1 MQYFCCDDDRRDA
14 VKKHATLN
22 GIEFL
27 EVSGDQRTLF
37 VHFVKSDHLASLVP
51 SNPLP
56 VEKVRIEGGDRIRDI
71 SVTGAQISGVDTRV
85 LEVTVDEPGDFSFY
99 TLRLVDVA
107 MTEAFDPILSAV
119 RFSFKVDCP
128 TDFDCKPVDECPPE
142 AQDEPEIDYLAKDYA
157 SFRRLMLDRMTSL
170 MPGWRERNPSDV
182 GMALVEVLAYVADR
196 LSYQQDAIA
205 TEAYLGTARKRT
217 SVRRHARLVDYFV
230 FDGSNARTWVHIR
243 VKPNAPADGSLAL
256 RPLDEDD
263 EDKAYRHRFLVR
275 CGPEVATVEPDE
287 KLDALLRTY
296 APEVFEPLF
305 EHQFELLHKVLEVK
319 LYPQH
324 NDIEFYTW
332 GARNCC
338 LPVGATRATLKG
350 DLDELKKG
358 AVLIFEEV
366 IGPRTGEREDADPAH
381 RHAVRLIKDPVRTTD
396 PLYRQDVTEIE
407 WDRADA
413 LPFPLC
419 ISSETDSDHGGRLVQ
434 NVSLA
439 RGNIVLADHGLSITG
454 EPLGTVPDPLI
465 LLPPL
470 AADRC
475 EPQTRKSAP
484 PRFRPKLANAPLT
497 QQGTVM
503 VTMTGAD
510 GRKRQ
515 ERAVFDPSA
524 PAVSAFVWQQ
534 RDVVPAIALEEI
546 PAARRWL
553 PKRDLLNSDGTAE
566 EFVVETENDL
576 TATIRFGDD
585 LHGARPAAG
594 VQFSAD
600 YRVGNGAQG
609 NVGADTLAHLV
620 TNQPEKPAR
629 PAQLGQPARPAQP
642 ALAGAIESIRN
653 LLPAHGGV
661 EPESL
666 EDVRKNAPQAFR
678 VQERA
683 VTAADYAEVTHRQ
696 ADLRIQRAAATFR
709 WTGSWHTVFVTAD
722 RDKGLPVDAGFET
735 QLRDRLERYRMA
747 GYDLEVDG
755 PLFVPLEIEMT
766 VCAKPDYFRSD
777 VKAELL
783 DVFSSRRLA
792 DGRLGVFHP
801 DNFTFGQPVYT
812 SRLYAAAMAVQGVDS
827 VQITAFGRRGSSDL
841 KPLDD
846 GVLRFARLEIA
857 RLDNDPNFPE
867 RGSFVVHMQGGK

>member
-14 VKKHATLN
+14 VKAHATLN

-37 VHFVKSDHLASLVP
+37 VHFVKPDHLASLVP
-51 SNPLP
+51 NNPLL
-56 VEKVRIEGGDRIRDI
+56 VEKVRIEGGDRIRGI
-71 SVTGAQISGVDTRV
+71 GVTGVQISATDARV

-99 TLRLVDVA
+99 TLRLVDVD
-107 MTEAFDPILSAV
+107 MTTAFDPLLSAV

-170 MPGWRERNPSDV
+170 MPGWRERNPSDMGV
-182 GMALVEVLAYVADR
+182 ALVEVLAYVADR
-196 LSYQQDAIA
+196 LSYQQDAVA

-230 FDGSNARTWVHIR
+230 FDGSNARAWVHIR
-243 VKPNAPADGSLAL
+243 VQTGAPADGSLAL
-256 RPLDEDD
+256 KLVEGDQ
-263 EDKAYRHRFLVR
+263 AYRHRFLVR
-275 CGPEVATVEPDE
+275 CGPEVAAVEPDE
-287 KLDALLRTY
+287 KLDSLLRTY
-296 APEVFEPLF
+296 APEVFEPLL
-305 EHQFELLHKVLEVK
+305 EPLLEPLHKVV

-350 DLDELKKG
+350 DLDKLEKG
-358 AVLIFEEV
+358 DVLIFEEV
-366 IGPRTGEREDADPAH
+366 IGPRTGEPEDADPAH
-381 RHAVRLIKDPVRTTD
+381 RHAVRLSKNPVHTAD
-396 PLYRQDVTEIE
+396 PLYSQPVTEIE
-407 WDRADA
+407 WDLADA

-419 ISSETDSDHGGRLVQ
+419 ISSTTDSDHGGRLVE

-439 RGNIVLADHGLSITG
+439 RGNNVLADHGLSITG
-454 EPLGTVPDPLI
+454 ESLGAVPDPVI
-465 LLPPL
+465 LLPPI

-475 EPQTRKSAP
+475 EPKTRQLAP

-503 VTMTGAD
+503 VTTTGAD

-515 ERAVFDPSA
+515 ERAFFDPSA
-524 PAVSAFVWQQ
+524 PAALAFAWQQ
-534 RDVVPAIALEEI
+534 RDVVPAIALDEM

-585 LHGARPAAG
+585 VHGARPAVG
-594 VQFSAD
+594 VRFSAG

-620 TNQPEKPAR
+620 TNQP
-629 PAQLGQPARPAQP
+629 G
-642 ALAGAIESIRN
+642 LADAIESIRN
-653 LLPAHGGV
+653 LLPARGGV

-683 VTAADYAEVTHRQ
+683 VTVSDYAEVTQRQ
-696 ADLRIQRAAATFR
+696 TDLRTQRAAATFR

-722 RDKGLPVDAGFET
+722 RDEGLPVDAGFED
-735 QLRDRLERYRMA
+735 QLRGRLERYRMA
-747 GYDLEVDG
+747 GHDLEVDG

-792 DGRLGVFHP
+792 AGRLGVFHP
-801 DNFTFGQPVYT
+801 DNFTFGQPVYA

-827 VQITAFGRRGSSDL
+827 VQITTFRRRGSSDL
-841 KPLDD
+841 KPLQD
-846 GVLRFARLEIA
+846 GVLHFARLEIA

>member
-1 MQYFCCDDDRRDA
+1 MQYFCCDDERRDA
-14 VKKHATLN
+14 VKKHDTLN

-27 EVSGDQRTLF
+27 EVSGDQHTLF
-37 VHFVKSDHLASLVP
+37 VHFVKPDNLVKCNHLASLLVK
-51 SNPLP
+51 N
-56 VEKVRIEGGDRIRDI
+56 VRIEGGERISGI
-71 SVTGAQISGVDTRV
+71 GVIGVQISATDACV

-99 TLRLVDVA
+99 TLRLVDVD
-107 MTEAFDPILSAV
+107 MTKAFDPLLSAV
-119 RFSFKVDCP
+119 RFSFKVDCLP
-128 TDFDCKPVDECPPE
+128 DFDCKPVDECSPE

-182 GMALVEVLAYVADR
+182 GLALVEVLAYVADR

-256 RPLDEDD
+256 RLVDEDD
-263 EDKAYRHRFLVR
+263 EDKAYHHRFLVR
-275 CGPEVATVEPDE
+275 CGPEVAAVEPDE
-287 KLDALLRTY
+287 NDEKLDSLLRTY
-296 APEVFEPLF
+296 APEVFEPL
-305 EHQFELLHKVLEVK
+305 HKVV

-324 NDIEFYTW
+324 NEIQFYTW
-332 GARNCC
+332 GASTCC
-338 LPVGATRATLKG
+338 LPVGATKATLMG
-350 DLDELKKG
+350 DLDKLQKG
-358 AVLIFEEV
+358 DVLIFEEV
-366 IGPRTGEREDADPAH
+366 IGPRTGVPGDADPAH
-381 RHAVRLIKDPVRTTD
+381 RHAVRLSKDPVHTTD
-396 PLYRQDVTEIE
+396 PLYDRIVTEIE
-407 WDRADA
+407 WDQADA

-419 ISSETDSDHGGRLVQ
+419 ISSETDSDHGRRLVE

-439 RGNIVLADHGLSITG
+439 RGNIVLADHGLSIIG
-454 EPLGTVPDPLI
+454 EPLGAVPDSVI

-475 EPQTRKSAP
+475 EPQTRQLAP

-497 QQGTVM
+497 QQGTVL
-503 VTMTGAD
+503 VTTKEAD
-510 GRKRQ
+510 GRKGQKR
-515 ERAVFDPSA
+515 VCFDPAA
-524 PAVSAFVWQQ
+524 PAASAFVWQQ
-534 RDVVPAIALEEI
+534 RDVVPAIALDEM
-546 PAARRWL
+546 PAARRWQ
-553 PKRDLLNSDGTAE
+553 PKRDLLNSDGIAE

-576 TATIRFGDD
+576 TTTIRFGDD
-585 LHGARPAAG
+585 VHGARPAVGAR
-594 VQFSAD
+594 FSAD

-620 TNQPEKPAR
+620 TS
-629 PAQLGQPARPAQP
+629 QP
-642 ALAGAIESIRN
+642 ALAGAIEAIRN
-653 LLPAHGGV
+653 LLPARGGV
-661 EPESL
+661 DPESL
-666 EDVRKNAPQAFR
+666 EDVRKNAPRAFR

-683 VTAADYAEVTHRQ
+683 VTAADYAEVTQRQ
-696 ADLRIQRAAATFR
+696 SDLHTQRAAATFR

-755 PLFVPLEIEMT
+755 PLFVPLEIVMT

-792 DGRLGVFHP
+792 DGRFGVFHP

-827 VQITAFGRRGSSDL
+827 VQITTFRRRGSSDL

-846 GVLRFARLEIA
+846 GVLHFARLEIA

>member
-1 MQYFCCDDDRRDA
+1 MQYFCCDDDRRDT
-14 VKKHATLN
+14 VKTHATLT

-27 EVSGDQRTLF
+27 EVSGDQHMLF
-37 VHFVKSDHLASLVP
+37 VHFVKPDHLASLLVK
-51 SNPLP
+51 N
-56 VEKVRIEGGDRIRDI
+56 VRIEGGERISGI
-71 SVTGAQISGVDTRV
+71 GVVAVQISATDARL

-99 TLRLVDVA
+99 TLRLVDVD
-107 MTEAFDPILSAV
+107 MTAAFDPLLSAV

-142 AQDEPEIDYLAKDYA
+142 AHDEPEIDYLAKDYG

-182 GMALVEVLAYVADR
+182 GVALVEVLAYVADR
-196 LSYQQDAIA
+196 LSYQQDAVA

-243 VKPNAPADGSLAL
+243 VNRSAPADGSLAL
-256 RPLDEDD
+256 KLVEG
-263 EDKAYRHRFLVR
+263 DKTFRHSFLVR
-275 CGPEVATVEPDE
+275 CGPEVAAIEPDTQ
-287 KLDALLRTY
+287 LATLLRTY
-296 APEVFEPLF
+296 APEVFEPL
-305 EHQFELLHKVLEVK
+305 HEVV

-338 LPVGATRATLKG
+338 LPLGATKATLKG
-350 DLDELKKG
+350 NLARLQKG
-358 AVLIFEEV
+358 DVLLFEEV
-366 IGPRTGEREDADPAH
+366 IGPRTGEPEDAAPAH
-381 RHAVRLIKDPVRTTD
+381 RHAVRLSNDPVRTAD
-396 PLYRQDVTEIE
+396 PLYSQPVTEIE
-407 WDRADA
+407 WDLADA

-419 ISSETDSDHGGRLVQ
+419 ISSTTDSDHGGRVVE
-434 NVSLA
+434 NVSVA
-439 RGNIVLADHGLSITG
+439 RGNIVLADNGLSIKA
-454 EPLGTVPDPLI
+454 EPLGVVPNPVIFLPLI
-465 LLPPL
+465 
-470 AADRC
+470 AGDRC
-475 EPQTRKSAP
+475 EPQTRQSAP
-484 PRFRPKLANAPLT
+484 PRFRPKLANGPLT

-503 VTMTGAD
+503 VTSTGAD
-510 GRKRQ
+510 GRKHQ
-515 ERAVFDPSA
+515 ERALFDPAA
-524 PAVSAFVWQQ
+524 PAASAFAWQQ
-534 RDVVPAIALEEI
+534 RDVVPAIALNEM
-546 PAARRWL
+546 PVARRWL
-553 PKRDLLNSDGTAE
+553 PKRDLLNSDGIAE

-585 LHGARPAAG
+585 IHGARPAAG
-594 VQFSAD
+594 ARFSAG

-620 TNQPEKPAR
+620 TNQP
-629 PAQLGQPARPAQP
+629 G
-642 ALAGAIESIRN
+642 LAGAIEAIRN
-653 LLPAHGGV
+653 LLPARGGV

-683 VTAADYAEVTHRQ
+683 VTAGDYAEVTQRQ
-696 ADLRIQRAAATFR
+696 TDLRTQRAAATFR

-722 RDKGLPVDAGFET
+722 RDEGLPVDAGFEN

-747 GYDLEVDG
+747 GHDLEVDG
-755 PLFVPLEIEMT
+755 PLFVSLEIVMT

-801 DNFTFGQPVYT
+801 DNFTFSQPVYT
-812 SRLYAAAMAVQGVDS
+812 SRLYAAAMAVPGVDS
-827 VQITAFGRRGSSDL
+827 VQITTFRRRGSTDL
-841 KPLDD
+841 KPLED
-846 GVLRFARLEIA
+846 GVLHFARLEIA

-867 RGSFVVHMQGGK
+867 RGSFVVHVQGGK